1 MKPKVV
7 VIAGPTASRKDFFID
22 CACEDFKWRNR
33 IKRFHANLQRHAD
46 WDSKSNGRRN
56 GRDKTLFSRFCKT

>member
-22 CACEDFKWRNR
+22 CACEDFKWSNR
-33 IKRFHANLQRHAD
+33 IKRFHANL
-46 WDSKSNGRRN
+46 
-56 GRDKTLFSRFCKT
+56 